1 MANFLVIRLSA
12 IGDVAMTLPVVYSVA
27 RLNPEHTFTVLTQTF
42 LMSIF
47 MNRPKN
53 VRVLGINT
61 RSSEKKLIGLLK
73 FSSALARYDFD
84 YVLDLHDVI
93 RTKIIR
99 TFFQLKGKKVFVV
112 DKARKERKA
121 LVRPNN
127 KIKTPLRQVIDRY
140 ADVFR
145 MAGLRYEAIFTSL
158 FEGYQP
164 DLAPIEAFAGTKNGK
179 WIGIAP
185 FAKHTGKIYPI
196 EQMEEVVA
204 SLAKTGEQEIF
215 LFGGRGYE
223 EAILEEWTYRYPYVK
238 NVVGHFNLD
247 QELVLISKLDLLV
260 SMDSANMHFASLVGT
275 RVLSIWGATHPYAG
289 FYGYHQSPEDC
300 LQVDLPCRP
309 CSIFGQ
315 KPCLRGDWACMNKMT
330 PEQIVTKI
338 NTIL

>member
-127 KIKTPLRQVIDRY
+127 KTKTPLRQVIDRY

-223 EAILEEWTYRYPYVK
+223 EAILEEWTYRYPHVK

>member
-1 MANFLVIRLSA
+1 M
-12 IGDVAMTLPVVYSVA
+12 
-27 RLNPEHTFTVLTQTF
+27 
-42 LMSIF
+42 
-47 MNRPKN
+47 
-53 VRVLGINT
+53 
-61 RSSEKKLIGLLK
+61 
-73 FSSALARYDFD
+73 
-84 YVLDLHDVI
+84 
-93 RTKIIR
+93 
-99 TFFQLKGKKVFVV
+99 

-223 EAILEEWTYRYPYVK
+223 EAILEEWTYRYPHVK

>member
-12 IGDVAMTLPVVYSVA
+12 IGDVAMTLPVVYSAA

-99 TFFQLKGKKVFVV
+99 TFFRLRGKKVFVV

-127 KIKTPLRQVIDRY
+127 KVKTPLRQVIDRY

-158 FEGYQP
+158 FEEYQP
-164 DLAPIEAFAGTKNGK
+164 DLAPIEAFAGPKNGK

-204 SLAKTGEQEIF
+204 TLSQTGGQEIF

-223 EAILEEWTYRYPYVK
+223 EAILEEWAYRYPHVK

-247 QELVLISKLDLLV
+247 QELVLISRLDLLV

>member
-27 RLNPEHTFTVLTQTF
+27 RLNPTHTFTVLTQTF

-47 MNRPKN
+47 VNRPEN

-61 RSSEKKLIGLLK
+61 RSSEKKLSGLLR
-73 FSSALARYDFD
+73 FASALARYDFD
-84 YVLDLHDVI
+84 YVIDLHDVI

-99 TFFQLKGKKVFVV
+99 AFFLLKGKKVFVV
-112 DKARKERKA
+112 DKARQERKA
-121 LVRPNN
+121 LVRAHD
-127 KIKTPLRQVIDRY
+127 KVKRPLRPVIERY

-145 MAGLRYEAIFTSL
+145 AAGLRYEPVFTSL
-158 FEGYQP
+158 FEGFHP
-164 DLAPIEAFAGTKNGK
+164 DMTPIEAFTGPKEGQ

-185 FAKHTGKIYPI
+185 FAKHPGKIYPI

-204 SLAKTGEQEIF
+204 TLSKTAGTEIF

-223 EAILEEWTYRYPYVK
+223 EAILEEWAYRYPQVK

-247 QELVLISKLDLLV
+247 QELILISKLDLLV

-289 FYGYHQSPEDC
+289 FYGYRQSPEDC
-300 LQVDLPCRP
+300 LQLDLPCRP
-309 CSIFGQ
+309 CSVFGQ
-315 KPCLRGDWACMNKMT
+315 KPCARKDLACMNRIT
-330 PEQIVTKI
+330 PGQILEKI
-338 NTIL
+338 KLSV

>member
-121 LVRPNN
+121 
-127 KIKTPLRQVIDRY
+127 
-140 ADVFR
+140 
-145 MAGLRYEAIFTSL
+145 
-158 FEGYQP
+158 
-164 DLAPIEAFAGTKNGK
+164 
-179 WIGIAP
+179 
-185 FAKHTGKIYPI
+185 
-196 EQMEEVVA
+196 
-204 SLAKTGEQEIF
+204 
-215 LFGGRGYE
+215 
-223 EAILEEWTYRYPYVK
+223 
-238 NVVGHFNLD
+238 
-247 QELVLISKLDLLV
+247 
-260 SMDSANMHFASLVGT
+260 
-275 RVLSIWGATHPYAG
+275 
-289 FYGYHQSPEDC
+289 
-300 LQVDLPCRP
+300 
-309 CSIFGQ
+309 CSG
-315 KPCLRGDWACMNKMT
+315 
-330 PEQIVTKI
+330 
-338 NTIL
+338 